1 MPGGFFDFMEQ
12 RKQAK
17 ARAASA
23 APGAPSASAA
33 LRSPSASA
41 APSSSSTSSLSSTRS
56 EPLSVA
62 AVTSL
67 IDRALRG
74 GLPERLLVRGE
85 ISNFSPHRGSGH
97 LYFTLKDAQ
106 AAIDCVMFA
115 SSARSVKFT
124 PADGMEVI
132 ASGQVR
138 VYPQRGRYQLY
149 VGSLQPVGQGALE
162 LAFRQLVAKLKSE
175 GLFDAARKKPIPDYP
190 RRIALVTARGG
201 AALQDMLKVL
211 RRFPHLELLLA
222 SVPVQ
227 GEQAAPRIAETLAL
241 LNRHAMRLGGIDV
254 ILLARGGGSLEDLWA
269 FNEEIVARAIAE
281 SRIPVISGVG
291 HETDTTIADFVADH
305 RAHTPTE
312 AATFVTQ
319 HWKDAIARLPL
330 MQTRL
335 RQALRQVVRDARQR
349 LAPVAAHEFFR
360 RPLHRV
366 RQLQQLLDD
375 RERSLT
381 LALSRVAR
389 RASVD
394 LHRLSAR
401 LSSMHP
407 QHRLRL
413 AVSDLSHRATRL
425 GQATETLQR
434 RRVER
439 VNALAQQ
446 LELLSPN
453 AVLRR
458 GYSITIRKDS
468 GRVLRSATELRGGER
483 LLTRLAE
490 GEVESVADDPS
501 QPRLF
506 D

>member
-1 MPGGFFDFMEQ
+1 M
-12 RKQAK
+12 
-17 ARAASA
+17 
-23 APGAPSASAA
+23 
-33 LRSPSASA
+33 
-41 APSSSSTSSLSSTRS
+41 
-56 EPLSVA
+56 EPLNVSQ
-62 AVTSL
+62 VTSL
-67 IDRALRG
+67 IDRALRR
-74 GLPERLLVRGE
+74 GLPERLLVRGQ
-85 ISNFSPHRGSGH
+85 ISNFSRHHSSGH
-97 LYFTLKDAQ
+97 VYFTLKDERS
-106 AAIDCVMFA
+106 AIDCVMFA
-115 SSARSVKFT
+115 SSARTLKFA

-162 LAFRQLVAKLKSE
+162 LAFRQLVEKLKAE
-175 GLFDAARKKPIPDYP
+175 GLFDAQRKKPIPDYP
-190 RRIALVTARGG
+190 LRIALVTAQGG

-211 RRFPHLELLLA
+211 RRFPHLRLLLA

-227 GEQAAPRIAETLAL
+227 GEQAAPRIAEALTL
-241 LNRHAMRLGGIDV
+241 LNRHAPRLGGIDV

-269 FNEEIVARAIAE
+269 FNEEIVARSIAA

-319 HWKDAIARLPL
+319 HWKDAMQRLPL
-330 MQTRL
+330 IQTRL

-360 RPLHRV
+360 RPLQRV
-366 RQLQQLLDD
+366 RQWQQLLDE
-375 RERSLT
+375 RERLLA
-381 LALSRVAR
+381 LALSRVSR
-389 RASVD
+389 RASSE
-394 LHRLSAR
+394 LQRLSTR
-401 LSSMHP
+401 LLTVHP
-407 QHRLRL
+407 RHGLRL
-413 AVSDLSHRATRL
+413 ALRDLAHRASRL
-425 GQATETLQR
+425 KVATETLQR
-434 RRVER
+434 RRIER
-439 VNALAQQ
+439 VDVLAQQ

-458 GYSITIRKDS
+458 GYSITRRKDD
-468 GRVLRSATELRGGER
+468 GRVLRSAADVREGER

-490 GEVESVADDPS
+490 GEVESVVEDPR

-506 D
+506 E